1 MNQRL
6 QVFLPFLKCTMLLL
20 SLLLMLVASTS
31 DEQPEPLSYQ
41 PPVDE
46 ERIAEVVKKAQKG
59 DAASFTTLYHWY
71 YTQVYRHLVRMVGYH
86 EDAADLAAETFTK
99 AWWGLPGLYDERRF
113 RSWLY
118 SIATHAALDHIRRK
132 KSHEP
137 FWEGPIEDHTD
148 EGAARFE
155 GRVEEQELVRLALM
169 RVAPKP
175 RSCLLLHVEGFS
187 QDEIAK
193 LLGLSRKS
201 VGTYVSIAREQ
212 FRQAYHRL
220 ENA

>member
-6 QVFLPFLKCTMLLL
+6 QVFLPFLKCIMLLL

-31 DEQPEPLSYQ
+31 DKQPEPLSYQ

-59 DAASFTTLYHWY
+59 
-71 YTQVYRHLVRMVGYH
+71 
-86 EDAADLAAETFTK
+86 E
-99 AWWGLPGLYDERRF
+99 
-113 RSWLY
+113 
-118 SIATHAALDHIRRK
+118 
-132 KSHEP
+132 
-137 FWEGPIEDHTD
+137 
-148 EGAARFE
+148 ARFE